1 MSELLNAVSSLGFPS
16 VVAIYLLVRF
26 ESKITDLAK
35 TINNLEKSIE
45 KMASKK

>member
-1 MSELLNAVSSLGFPS
+1 MTDILNAISSLGFPS

-35 TINNLEKSIE
+35 TISSLEKTID
-45 KMASKK
+45 KINLK